1 MEENLVSVVVPSYNY
16 ENYIVECLESIRNQE
31 YKKIEL
37 VIIDDCSKD
46 SSKELIRNFIYS
58 DRIKERFWNVVYIE
72 HDENKGAHYTI
83 NEGIEKAQGDY
94 IAVINADDL
103 YEKDRFTKMIP
114 KMKKENAII
123 AFSNIEIINGDS
135 KLAKGIEADNF
146 RGIQKSIKESEVVS
160 YALMHQNVAISTGNM
175 VFTKELYYKLKGF
188 REYKYIHDW
197 DFILRASLIKE
208 PLYIEDTKYYYRLHE
223 DNSFRELA
231 DIADQEVNEVLNN
244 FFLKIR
250 NGDLDNKKLSK
261 ENISTLIKNTY
272 LRKYWE
278 KRSWFK
284 IYIDKIVSIFGRM

>member
-83 NEGIEKAQGDY
+83 NEGIEKSQGDY

-208 PLYIEDTKYYYRLHE
+208 PLYIDDTKYYYRLHE
-223 DNSFRELA
+223 DNSFRELG

-244 FFLKIR
+244 FFSQIR
-250 NGDLDNKKLSK
+250 INNVNNTNLSKKLVYNK
-261 ENISTLIKNTY
+261 VENTY
-272 LRKYWE
+272 L
-278 KRSWFK
+278 KRCWLFL
-284 IYIDKIVSIFGRM
+284 I

>member
-16 ENYIVECLESIRNQE
+16 ENYIVECLESIRKQK

-46 SSKELIRNFIYS
+46 SSKELIRNFICS

-83 NEGIEKAQGDY
+83 NEGIEKSTGDY

-103 YEKDRFTKMIP
+103 YEENRFTKMIP

-135 KLAKGIEADNF
+135 KLAEGVEAENF
-146 RGIQKSIKESEVVS
+146 RSIQKSIKESEFVS

-223 DNSFRELA
+223 DNSFRELG
-231 DIADQEVNEVLNN
+231 DIADKEVNEVLNN
-244 FFLKIR
+244 FFSQIR
-250 NGDLDNKKLSK
+250 INNVNNANLSK
-261 ENISTLIKNTY
+261 RLVYNKVENTY
-272 LRKYWE
+272 LKRYWFRIGIISRIINILRGG
-278 KRSWFK
+278 K
-284 IYIDKIVSIFGRM
+284 

>member
-83 NEGIEKAQGDY
+83 NEGIEKSQGDY

-160 YALMHQNVAISTGNM
+160 YALMHQNVGISTGNM

-208 PLYIEDTKYYYRLHE
+208 PLYIDDTKYYYRLHE
-223 DNSFRELA
+223 DNSFRELG

-244 FFLKIR
+244 FFSQIR
-250 NGDLDNKKLSK
+250 INNVNNTNLSKKLVYNK
-261 ENISTLIKNTY
+261 VENTY
-272 LRKYWE
+272 LKRYWFRIGIISRITNILRGG
-278 KRSWFK
+278 K
-284 IYIDKIVSIFGRM
+284 

>member
-1 MEENLVSVVVPSYNY
+1 
-16 ENYIVECLESIRNQE
+16 
-31 YKKIEL
+31 
-37 VIIDDCSKD
+37 
-46 SSKELIRNFIYS
+46 
-58 DRIKERFWNVVYIE
+58 
-72 HDENKGAHYTI
+72 
-83 NEGIEKAQGDY
+83 
-94 IAVINADDL
+94 
-103 YEKDRFTKMIP
+103 MIP

-208 PLYIEDTKYYYRLHE
+208 PLYIDDTKYYYRLHE
-223 DNSFRELA
+223 DNSFRELG

-244 FFLKIR
+244 FFFS
-250 NGDLDNKKLSK
+250 NK
-261 ENISTLIKNTY
+261 
-272 LRKYWE
+272 
-278 KRSWFK
+278 
-284 IYIDKIVSIFGRM
+284 D

>member
-83 NEGIEKAQGDY
+83 NEGIEKSQGDY

-208 PLYIEDTKYYYRLHE
+208 PLYIDDTKYYYRLHE
-223 DNSFRELA
+223 DNSFRELG

-244 FFLKIR
+244 FFSQIR
-250 NGDLDNKKLSK
+250 INNVNNTNLSKKLVYNK
-261 ENISTLIKNTY
+261 VENTY
-272 LRKYWE
+272 LKRYWFRIGIISRITNILRGG
-278 KRSWFK
+278 K
-284 IYIDKIVSIFGRM
+284 